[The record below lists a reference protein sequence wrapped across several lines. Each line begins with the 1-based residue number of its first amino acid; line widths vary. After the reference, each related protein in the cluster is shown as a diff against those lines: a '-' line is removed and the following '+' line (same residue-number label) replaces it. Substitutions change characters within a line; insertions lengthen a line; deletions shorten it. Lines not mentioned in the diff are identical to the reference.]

1 MKDNGYIVLDGFKGI
16 WTLDEVVKM
25 LQSNGLKVKIKM
37 STKEDDRL
45 ISRDDSSNLVEKE
58 VR

>member
-1 MKDNGYIVLDGFKGI
+1 MKDNGYIVLDGFKGV